1 MLKEILVKTFDKH
14 IWARYLK
21 ELSFQPSIETLY
33 ASAIGNL
40 NKHETEKAITYIIL
54 TLEFNSEYEP
64 AQHLSRVMLFGLSE
78 EFIKK
83 RGPTF
88 KEKHSDLNKYLVSL
102 EQTSSKLEKEL
113 VILQNNISKIE
124 QKLKEGFSLS
134 SFLKKKDFTNKLI
147 QMKEELSS
155 GNSELTRLKKEI
167 SKVSDIAKIEEY
179 MKVIAFILE
188 YVSFPKRFALSK
200 I

>member
-1 MLKEILVKTFDKH
+1 MLKDILAKTFDKH

-40 NKHETEKAITYIIL
+40 NKHETEKTITYIIL
-54 TLEFNSEYEP
+54 TLESDIGYEP
-64 AQHLSRVMLFGLSE
+64 AQHLSRIMLFGLSE

-83 RGPTF
+83 KGPSF
-88 KEKHSDLNKYLVSL
+88 KEKHSDLNKYLINL
-102 EQTSSKLEKEL
+102 EQTYTKLEREL
-113 VILQNNISKIE
+113 VVLQNNISKME

-134 SFLKKKDFTNKLI
+134 SFLKKKDFTNQLS
-147 QMKEELSS
+147 QMKDEAYN
-155 GNSELTRLKKEI
+155 NSNEILRLKKEI
-167 SKVSDIAKIEEY
+167 SKVTDVAKIEEY

-188 YVSFPKRFALSK
+188 YVSYPKRFALSK